1 MKLVY
6 DNTSIECAGA
16 AIKARK
22 LNRTSVF
29 RINGIGVCLVYKS
42 SRNSQATIIRELNPK
57 KAYYNIHSA
66 LDLDDIVQA
75 EDLTI
80 YIHSVRCIIAE
91 NLKKSKG
98 SGRHNA
104 QFYDTKDYTA
114 AVICKQIPGIP
125 AAQPLKQLVAVK
137 EVLLPEVSNENE

>member
-6 DNTSIECAGA
+6 NNTSIECAGA

-42 SRNSQATIIRELNPK
+42 SRNSQATIMKELDPK
-57 KAYYNIHSA
+57 KAYYNTHSA
-66 LDLDDIVQA
+66 LNIDDIVQA

-98 SGRHNA
+98 SGKHNA
-104 QFYDTKDYTA
+104 QFYDTKSYTA
-114 AVICKQIPGIP
+114 AVVCKQIPGIP
-125 AAQPLKQLVAVK
+125 PADPLKQLEAVK
-137 EVLLPEVSNENE
+137 TDLLANVSNDNK